1 MRVVLR
7 IAVFLWGEGQRGG
20 DKKVS
25 PRMQPKVESA
35 QSNKE
40 HDPSKRVAEYLTSD
54 QCKPLKNPPVEL
66 RRSRRDLSSDQWD
79 KVFDALNVV
88 RSLALHHHGSI
99 GPVLHSLVL
108 SVNEA
113 SKNLRSSVAKNA
125 LLCLN
130 DMIDG
135 LGPQMD
141 PELDTIVSQLL
152 KRASESGTGFLG
164 DEADRCLRSMCMS
177 CSESKALSAL
187 LNCADNKK
195 PQLRARAAH
204 HIEYCVSQM
213 GSRICGAR
221 DLERVISRSVK
232 FMGEGQ
238 QATRHSGRR
247 ILYHLHK
254 VGAVTERQLRRL
266 ATGT

>member
-1 MRVVLR
+1 MEENAYAYHQKNQRVRREKRVSAATLRRRAYMKEQEQRRRSVAKELDAEEQAKQGSATGGRNRRRSPRYVRVVLR
-7 IAVFLWGEGQRGG
+7 IAMFLLGGTVMGNVEGTKRYL
-20 DKKVS
+20 
-25 PRMQPKVESA
+25 RMQPKVETA

-177 CSESKALSAL
+177 CSESKKL
-187 LNCADNKK
+187 C
-195 PQLRARAAH
+195 QH
-204 HIEYCVSQM
+204 C
-213 GSRICGAR
+213 
-221 DLERVISRSVK
+221 
-232 FMGEGQ
+232 
-238 QATRHSGRR
+238 
-247 ILYHLHK
+247 
-254 VGAVTERQLRRL
+254 
-266 ATGT
+266 